1 MAQTAAKQEM
11 DDPIILREDRDD
23 GVTTLTLNRPKARN
37 ALSLE
42 MLEEMNQL
50 LADIKADK
58 SVRAVVIAANGP
70 AFCAGHDIRQ
80 LRANGERSYY
90 EKTLTA
96 CSEMMLGVMRLPQPV
111 IARVQGIA
119 TAAGC
124 QLVAT
129 CDLAVAAED
138 ATFATPGVHIGLFC
152 STPMVAL
159 SRNIGRKEAMEMLVL
174 GDPTPAKR
182 AQEMGLINAVVPAD
196 ELDSK
201 VREMTDKI
209 VSKSSLTIAIGK
221 EAYYKQ
227 LEMGVEDAYAYAS
240 EVMVQNMLAED
251 AEEGMSAFIEK
262 RTPVWRGR

>member
-1 MAQTAAKQEM
+1 MQTAAKPQM
-11 DDPIILREDRDD
+11 DEPIILRDD
-23 GVTTLTLNRPKARN
+23 HDSVTTLTFNRPKARN

-42 MLEEMNQL
+42 MLGAMNAAV
-50 LADIKADK
+50 ADIKSDT

-80 LRANGERSYY
+80 LRAHGERAYY
-90 EKTLTA
+90 EETLAA
-96 CSEMMLGVMRLPQPV
+96 CAEMMLGVMRLPQPV

-129 CDLAVAAED
+129 CDLAVATEG

-159 SRNIGRKEAMEMLVL
+159 SRNVGRKEAMEMLVL
-174 GDPTPAKR
+174 GDPVTAHR
-182 AQEMGLINAVVPAD
+182 AQEMGLINAVVLES
-196 ELDSK
+196 ELDAK

-209 VSKSSLTIAIGK
+209 VSKSALTISIGK

-227 LEMGVEDAYAYAS
+227 LEMGVENAYAYAS
-240 EVMVQNMLAED
+240 EVMVRNMMAED
-251 AEEGMSAFIEK
+251 AEEGMGAFIEK

>member
-1 MAQTAAKQEM
+1 VQPAAQTDTES
-11 DDPIILREDRDD
+11 PILLREDKD

-42 MLEEMNQL
+42 MLAAVNDAIEG
-50 LADIKADK
+50 IKTDS
-58 SVRAVVIAANGP
+58 SVRAVVITANGP

-80 LRANGERSYY
+80 LREHAERAYY
-90 EKTLTA
+90 EETLAA
-96 CSEMMLGVMRLPQPV
+96 CARMMLGVMRLPQPV

-129 CDLAVAAED
+129 CDLAVAAET
-138 ATFATPGVHIGLFC
+138 AQFATPGVHIGLFC

-159 SRNIGRKEAMEMLVL
+159 SRNVGRKEAMEMLVL
-174 GDPTPAKR
+174 GDPVTATR
-182 AQEMGLINAVVPAD
+182 AWEMGLINAVVPEA
-196 ELDSK
+196 ELDTK

-209 VSKSSLTIAIGK
+209 VSKSPLTIAIGK
-221 EAYYKQ
+221 EAFYKQ
-227 LEMGVEDAYAYAS
+227 LEYGVEEAYTYAS
-240 EVMVQNMLAED
+240 DVMVRNLLAED
-251 AEEGMSAFIEK
+251 AEEGMGAFIEK